1 MSSLPQ
7 IVLINTTCDIEVLA
21 ALYFVSKSYNFL
33 LNDQSV
39 LEHYCK
45 SFYLQPVPTFSY
57 FIYRYSIRYF
67 NVYSPRWRSAKWCL
81 NAAFEKGN
89 ESLISRYLPKI
100 GMNSR
105 RLKTISVAGEY
116 FDASWYSLDVWSFW
130 IGYHQLGIQLPTR
143 RLKQIESFG
152 SFIAGLSEAHD
163 FILHES
169 HKFCSDTGA
178 KFLDR
183 IIQHLD
189 KLNSHRLDQLMLSS
203 LRLGDEKMI
212 KLMTQKLSEMKDMV
226 IHDEIAYVLWWL
238 RIENLCPYL
247 VPTPS
252 PMHSETDYVIFRDLT
267 YTLFRMDLLS
277 LKNLLLIP
285 SANLA
290 PMFDKFYTYSGIAY
304 LVDVIKVDVAEMTPY
319 LLRSL
324 HQIVYDHNH
333 DPLDFAFI
341 LTVLA
346 CYNDDITLLPVLME
360 LFDVSL
366 DNILE
371 AAQILGAKSIYI
383 WCLHLDI
390 SKTPNAKCDIEFRR
404 IFNDIQSKNQAPSTM
419 CYII

>member
-1 MSSLPQ
+1 
-7 IVLINTTCDIEVLA
+7 
-21 ALYFVSKSYNFL
+21 
-33 LNDQSV
+33 
-39 LEHYCK
+39 
-45 SFYLQPVPTFSY
+45 
-57 FIYRYSIRYF
+57 
-67 NVYSPRWRSAKWCL
+67 
-81 NAAFEKGN
+81 
-89 ESLISRYLPKI
+89 
-100 GMNSR
+100 
-105 RLKTISVAGEY
+105 VAGEY